1 MGFCKVLSSVSR
13 SSFISSERSHP
24 SHLAQETTQ
33 CPKVC
38 QNSNFP
44 SNSNLYFKTFVGSK
58 AMISYQNESFWA
70 GKFKKIFHFETFLA
84 IVLFCYHFGCNP
96 NQCVWGPISSNLIGL
111 TAKIWPLVILIFQPW
126 PMDVNA
132 WFFNITFHYLMSC
145 DSLLKQSAAPRI
157 P

>member
-33 CPKVC
+33 CPKFC
-38 QNSNFP
+38 QNSNF
-44 SNSNLYFKTFVGSK
+44 SVQFKSLF
-58 AMISYQNESFWA
+58 QNVCWVQSHDFIPKWIILG
-70 GKFKKIFHFETFLA
+70 GKIQKIFHFETFLA